1 MISKDLSF
9 CRHSIIYSPPAPLP
23 LNAPFF
29 SPPAPQDS
37 RVNDRNTSNHLLL
50 LLFPS
55 LPV

>member
-1 MISKDLSF
+1 MITKDLSF